1 MQTRYDKHGRQLP
14 DTGHGCGCKLC
25 AASDAPR
32 YERRSSQRS
41 TGMESGAPMAGALGA
56 RPDPQQAVAGG
67 VVESGCRL
75 SRGKI
80 DFEGVELLSTSSRT
94 FQASFG
100 SQIRLDFFAESAFSG
115 VGGHRTHVVGEIQSV
130 VR

>member
-25 AASDAPR
+25 AASD
-32 YERRSSQRS
+32 
-41 TGMESGAPMAGALGA
+41 APMAGALGA

-94 FQASFG
+94 FQASFA